1 MKARSL
7 KKNILLAL
15 HENNKSMTR
24 TGIYGELPDD
34 HLPKTV
40 EGVSAALFHMKQEQH
55 VRPGQAGAW
64 SLTKKGLAL
73 AKELAKEAGQC
84 QS

>member
-15 HENNKSMTR
+15 YENNKSMTR

-34 HLPKTV
+34 HVPKSI

-55 VRPGQAGAW
+55 VKPGQAGAW
-64 SLTKKGLAL
+64 SLTKKGLVL
-73 AKELAKEAGQC
+73 AKKLVKETSQC